1 MAAAEFE
8 ICDNCARPIPV
19 ANLPLHVAHCET
31 RLVRCDGCDEMVA
44 SAAMDQHI
52 AAVHAPAPCSL
63 CGEPMERRLLAE
75 HEASACPL
83 RSMICAYCDL
93 PVTAMDLQSHTD
105 VCGSRTDQCE
115 ICNKYVR
122 KREQEAHQQQHI
134 MQQPSLHAATPSTSR
149 DNTRAHSSHSSREPC
164 SVSNGLSGRLPGSAA
179 RGGAS
184 GGGGGSGGIG
194 RFCYLSSSVKKSTS
208 QPFNHCPS
216 AMYAVSRQSLSA
228 TQCAAHIPRRAWP
241 PLAALRCDKNLAKPL
256 VGVAK
261 SSHGSSS
268 AFRSSQSLLRT
279 AVLTRICGW
288 TRSGTAAGEC
298 LMTREK
304 TAVLAS
310 NHGDNGAS
318 DYSGTDATNGSSNAT
333 SDVISG
339 SSKQASAVSAH
350 PASSPSVGSTPEAS
364 FLGPVGEMLQR
375 NKAKTAE
382 VLEKLKSF
390 GVAGVLAYGLFN
402 TVYYIFAFLF
412 VFTRNRPPSSTL
424 LPLPTPLSLHSFLKV
439 FAVLWAGSQVTK
451 LVRAVYFEALEKE
464 TLCVVFPSFPNPDPP
479 SLSLHSFLKVFAVV
493 WAGSQVTKLLRAGG
507 ALMLAPL
514 MERGIV
520 SLSSSKG
527 LFRSRGQ
534 AVAAIV
540 AFCFGLAGILFL
552 AVTALWA

>member
-194 RFCYLSSSVKKSTS
+194 R
-208 QPFNHCPS
+208 
-216 AMYAVSRQSLSA
+216 
-228 TQCAAHIPRRAWP
+228 
-241 PLAALRCDKNLAKPL
+241 
-256 VGVAK
+256 
-261 SSHGSSS
+261 
-268 AFRSSQSLLRT
+268 SSQSLLRT

-412 VFTRNRPPSSTL
+412 VFLYVAPSPRGLGFAAASKNTRNRPPSSTL

-507 ALMLAPL
+507 
-514 MERGIV
+514 
-520 SLSSSKG
+520 
-527 LFRSRGQ
+527 
-534 AVAAIV
+534 
-540 AFCFGLAGILFL
+540 
-552 AVTALWA
+552 